1 MPMDPFA
8 GLHALV
14 AAINSEKFR
23 FLTAE
28 RHRAYAAIL
37 WKLLEHR
44 RAHEIEVYYDDL
56 LIEALHTVPAVEPG
70 PYSPDA
76 FRGDVKQLVDWGN
89 LAPPRLEPRRIETLA
104 DRTLQKFLY
113 RLDDETVAILEFLEG
128 RSRAAAAALSDRG
141 RHLLRDA
148 AERLVE
154 ALRLARK
161 LSRPRPSAESGD
173 GDDLLRLSYLCLE
186 VDGKVDAADY
196 VIWRKSQ
203 NQTGPGLA
211 ADSNGD
217 GIVNVTDYNFWRS
230 RVGTLVGTG
239 NGFGGTIPEPTC
251 AALLMI
257 TGCAAA
263 FMRSTRFS
271 LEAART

>member
-1 MPMDPFA
+1 MISLSDAMSTDSFA

-14 AAINSEKFR
+14 AVINSEKFR

-28 RHRAYAAIL
+28 RYRAYAAIL

-56 LIEALHTVPAVEPG
+56 MIEALHTVPAVEPG

-128 RSRAAAAALSDRG
+128 R
-141 RHLLRDA
+141 
-148 AERLVE
+148 
-154 ALRLARK
+154 
-161 LSRPRPSAESGD
+161 
-173 GDDLLRLSYLCLE
+173 
-186 VDGKVDAADY
+186 
-196 VIWRKSQ
+196 
-203 NQTGPGLA
+203 
-211 ADSNGD
+211 
-217 GIVNVTDYNFWRS
+217 
-230 RVGTLVGTG
+230 
-239 NGFGGTIPEPTC
+239 
-251 AALLMI
+251 
-257 TGCAAA
+257 
-263 FMRSTRFS
+263 
-271 LEAART
+271 